1 MDALE
6 TLLKPLT
13 AMINRQIAAK
23 TPARELCEELADRT
37 LAVRVDNTALSVY
50 LVVTDGTLQIAAT
63 PVDDPDVI
71 ITGSLISL
79 ARLAGPA
86 GEDLIRDGAVE
97 ITGDAVIAQRFQKLL
112 RYGRPDLEEEIS
124 GVVGDVAAHGIGE
137 FARGMGAWGR
147 QAGDTMRQN
156 LGEYLQ
162 EESRVAP
169 SRYEVNAFRDEVETL
184 RDDVAR
190 FDARLKR
197 LERSLSSNGDKGP

>member
-6 TLLKPLT
+6 TLFRPIA

-23 TPARELCEELADRT
+23 TPARELCAELDGRT
-37 LAVRVDNTALSVY
+37 LAVRVDNTALAIY
-50 LVVTDGTLQIAAT
+50 QAVTDGALQIST
-63 PVDDPDVI
+63 STLDEPDVI

-79 ARLAGPA
+79 ARLGGAA
-86 GEDLIRDGAVE
+86 GEDLIRDGVVE
-97 ITGDAVIAQRFQKLL
+97 ITGDAIVAQRFQKLL

-124 GVVGDVAAHGIGE
+124 SVIGDVAAHGIGKL
-137 FARGMGAWGR
+137 ARGLGEWSR
-147 QAGDTMRQN
+147 NAGSTMRQN

-169 SRYEVNAFRDEVETL
+169 SQYEANAFREGVETL

-190 FDARLKR
+190 FDARLKK
-197 LERSLSSNGDKGP
+197 LEREAGPNGAASS

>member
-6 TLLKPLT
+6 TLLRPVA

-23 TPARELCEELADRT
+23 TPARELCEELAERT
-37 LAVRVDNTALSVY
+37 LAVRVNNTALSVY
-50 LVVTDGTLQIAAT
+50 LVVTDGALQIAAT
-63 PVDDPDVI
+63 PVDEPDVI

-86 GEDLIRDGAVE
+86 GEDLIRDGVVE

-124 GVVGDVAAHGIGE
+124 AVVGDVAAHGIGE
-137 FARGMGAWGR
+137 FARGLGDWGR
-147 QAGDTMRQN
+147 EAGDTMRQN

-169 SRYEVNAFRDEVETL
+169 SRHEVDAFRDAVETL

-197 LERSLSSNGDKGP
+197 LEQSTISNNEAGL

>member
-1 MDALE
+1 VDALE
-6 TLLKPLT
+6 TLFRPIA

-23 TPARELCEELADRT
+23 TPARELCAELDGRT
-37 LAVRVDNTALSVY
+37 LAVRVDNTALSMY
-50 LVVTDGTLQIAAT
+50 QVVTDGALQIATSAL
-63 PVDDPDVI
+63 DEPDVV

-86 GEDLIRDGAVE
+86 GEDLIRDGVVE
-97 ITGDAVIAQRFQKLL
+97 IAGDAIVAQRFQKLL

-124 GVVGDVAAHGIGE
+124 SVIGDVAAHGIGR
-137 FARGMGAWGR
+137 FARGLGDWGR
-147 QAGDTMRQN
+147 DAGSIMRQN

-169 SRYEVNAFRDEVETL
+169 SQYEADAFRERVETI

-190 FDARLKR
+190 FDARLKK
-197 LERSLSSNGDKGP
+197 LEQAADSNGAGSL